1 MSNVNQQLEQIA
13 ASLEDSDSKLS
24 SIVNGGITTVVQT
37 GSGPQPSYAKWRHDN
52 EAFFEQA
59 AQKAETEANR
69 AKTEA
74 DRANTFAD
82 NSAYVTQQRL
92 TEQSTLDLNF
102 SRGKYLVDDGSLLET
117 SAALDVLSVVRST
130 PKWVFGPNGLL
141 REVAPNTLARAWN
154 PETGEPLGALIEPSA
169 TNNLTFSGFQNGVSD
184 APARGGLIS
193 AVTTGWNGELPQNG
207 IAFGHD
213 GVTNSYAYKAYNLE
227 DGVSYTF
234 SVFVE
239 MDDGL
244 PPVFNSGQTVTND
257 FVFAMESAVIQP
269 TSAEYVGGGVYRLS
283 VTKTAAATT
292 GANVGVVKYFN
303 NTNRTFKVSGY
314 QLEQGAVAT
323 SYIPTNGAPVT
334 RAADDVSRT
343 LGGEFNAEQ
352 GTVLVSFDTPINYT
366 GYKFAATLGDS
377 NLDRVSI
384 GLLPGTVAF
393 SQVRGSSDMTKVE
406 VNVTPGSKV
415 FGAVSYNNVTGDC
428 AFAVNGV
435 SNVGV
440 NTFTTNNPRLLIGS
454 QISSDKLSSIVNYC
468 KYIPR
473 ALSAAELEELTAI

>member
-184 APARGGLIS
+184 APVRAGLIS

-207 IAFGHD
+207 IALGHD
-213 GVTNSYAYKAYNLE
+213 GVTISYAYKAYNLE

-244 PPVFNSGQTVTND
+244 PPVFNSGQAVNND
-257 FVFAMESAVIQP
+257 FGFVLESTGMQP

-292 GANVGVVKYFN
+292 TTNVGVVKYVN
-303 NTNRTFKVSGY
+303 NNNRTFKVSGY

-323 SYIPTNGAPVT
+323 SYIPTNGAPTT

-352 GTVLVSFDTPINYT
+352 GTFIVEHSTPPGNFGILQGDTANNALLYDNTYLASGEVRSFNGVLAIGVRQPWRVNNISALAYDIT
-366 GYKFAATLGDS
+366 GRCLTF
-377 NLDRVSI
+377 
-384 GLLPGTVAF
+384 
-393 SQVRGSSDMTKVE
+393 
-406 VNVTPGSKV
+406 
-415 FGAVSYNNVTGDC
+415 
-428 AFAVNGV
+428 NGV
-435 SNVGV
+435 SAQDSES
-440 NTFTTNNPRLLIGS
+440 IGS
-454 QISSDKLSSIVNYC
+454 VNNLFIGYSRGNYLNGYV
-468 KYIPR
+468 KSVIYTPTR
-473 ALSAAELEELTAI
+473 LSAAELEELTAL